1 VRAETDGTVS
11 TAAPAGPARDVAA
24 LPLRFVPEALI
35 ALIAVAMLVHGP
47 IAQTARYHDFADV
60 SVWLGIG
67 HAADV
72 LSNLPFAIVGI
83 WALLRRRAGAAWT
96 AFDAALVLTAIGSA
110 YYHASP
116 DDARLVWDRLP
127 IALACAALLAAVHSE
142 MRGRAEM
149 PKLAALCAAAVASV
163 VWWHVTGDLRPYLLL
178 QGAPLLL
185 VPFWQWQGGAPRRA
199 RALFGIAIAGYVAAK
214 ACEVFDHEILAA
226 ATVVSGHT
234 LKHLLAAAAA
244 LMIVE
249 GRGVERRVR

>member
-1 VRAETDGTVS
+1 MRADADATVS
-11 TAAPAGPARDVAA
+11 PSAPVEPARAVVAQ
-24 LPLRFVPEALI
+24 PLRFVPGILI
-35 ALIAVAMLVHGP
+35 AAIAGAMLIHGP
-47 IAQTARYHDFADV
+47 IAQSARYHEFADG

-142 MRGRAEM
+142 MRGRAAM
-149 PKLAALCAAAVASV
+149 PMLAALCAAAVATV

-199 RALFGIAIAGYVAAK
+199 RVLFGIAIAGYVAAK
-214 ACEVFDHEILAA
+214 ACEVFDHQILAA

-249 GRGVERRVR
+249 GRGARRRVK

>member
-1 VRAETDGTVS
+1 MRADPDMTVCPS
-11 TAAPAGPARDVAA
+11 TPAESSRAAGAQ
-24 LPLRFVPEALI
+24 PLRLVPGILV
-35 ALIAVAMLVHGP
+35 ALIAVAMLIHGP
-47 IAQTARYHDFADV
+47 ILQPARYHNFADV
-60 SVWLGIG
+60 SVWLGIA

-83 WALLRRRAGAAWT
+83 WALWRRRAGAAWT

-127 IALACAALLAAVHSE
+127 IALACGALLAAVHSD

-149 PKLAALCAAAVASV
+149 PTLAALCTAGVASV
-163 VWWHVTGDLRPYLLL
+163 VWWRVTGDLRPYLLL

-185 VPFWQWQGGAPRRA
+185 VPFWQWQGAAPRRT
-199 RALFGIAIAGYVAAK
+199 RVMFGIAIAGYVAAK
-214 ACEVFDHEILAA
+214 VCEGFDHQILAA

-234 LKHLLAAAAA
+234 LKHLLAAMAAVMIVGGRARSAA
-244 LMIVE
+244 LT
-249 GRGVERRVR
+249 

>member
-1 VRAETDGTVS
+1 MRTDADV
-11 TAAPAGPARDVAA
+11 TATPSAA
-24 LPLRFVPEALI
+24 LDPACAVAVQPLRFVPGILMG
-35 ALIAVAMLVHGP
+35 LIAVAMLIHGP
-47 IAQTARYHDFADV
+47 IAQSVRYHEFADV

-72 LSNLPFAIVGI
+72 LSNLPFAIVGA

-127 IALACAALLAAVHSE
+127 IALACAALLAAVRSE
-142 MRGRAEM
+142 TRGTAELPM
-149 PKLAALCAAAVASV
+149 LAALCAVAIASV
-163 VWWHVTGDLRPYLLL
+163 LWWRVTGDLRPYLLL

-234 LKHLLAAAAA
+234 LKHLLAAEAA